1 MKDKKELDCQTLAL
15 KGIKV
20 LDLSRVLAG
29 PFCTMLLADLG
40 AEVIKIEI
48 PGRGDDTRQYP
59 PFIESESGYFMNLNR
74 NKKSITLDLKKPK
87 GKEIFRDLIKRVD
100 VVIENFRPTTMEQL
114 SLGYES
120 LKEINPRIIYTSISG
135 FGHFGR
141 YKDRPGYD
149 IIGQA
154 MGGIMSVTGWP
165 DSPPTRTGT
174 AIADILAALNATI
187 GILAAL
193 RYRDFSG
200 EGQKVDIALVD
211 SVVSAMETLTQIY
224 IVEKRIPK
232 REGNRYEFIYPYD
245 SFKAKD
251 GWFVLGVGND
261 NIWRRFCKFIDKEY
275 LADGERYNSNNKRVK
290 NHVEIKEIVEE
301 WASDKEVEEIILKL
315 LSEKIPCA
323 PIYSVDQV
331 VNDPHIAE
339 DREMFWEVEHPTI
352 GKIKIGGNPIK
363 LSKTPASVRRH
374 PPLLGEDTEN
384 VLSEILSYSKEKI
397 EKLKKANVF

>member
-1 MKDKKELDCQTLAL
+1 MGKKLQSNPEAL
-15 KGIKV
+15 EGIKV
-20 LDLSRVLAG
+20 LDLTRVLAG
-29 PFCTMLLADLG
+29 PFCSMLLADLG
-40 AEVIKIEI
+40 AEVIKLEI

-59 PFIESESGYFMNLNR
+59 PFIRSESSYFMNLNR
-74 NKKSITLDLKKPK
+74 NKKSLTLNLKNPE
-87 GKEIFRDLIKRVD
+87 GKKVFLDLIKKVD
-100 VVIENFRPTTMEQL
+100 VIIENFSPTTMDRL
-114 SLGYES
+114 GLGYEKI
-120 LKEINPRIIYTSISG
+120 KEINPKVIYASISG

-174 AIADILAALNATI
+174 AIADILAALNSCI

-193 RYRDFSG
+193 KYRNATG
-200 EGQKVDIALVD
+200 EGQKVDVALLD

-251 GWFVLGVGND
+251 GWFVLGAGND
-261 NIWRRFCKFIDKEY
+261 NIWKRFCKFIGKENLTDDK
-275 LADGERYNSNNKRVK
+275 RFNSNSNRVK
-290 NHVEIKEIVEE
+290 NHLEIKKIVEE
-301 WASDKEVEEIILKL
+301 WSSDKEVDTIVSQL
-315 LSEKIPCA
+315 LPKKIPCA
-323 PIYSVDQV
+323 PIYSIDQV

-339 DREMFWEVEHPTI
+339 DREMFWEVEHPTV

-363 LSKTPASVRRH
+363 LSKTPPRIRKA

-384 VLSEILSYSKEKI
+384 ILAEILSYSKEKI
-397 EKLKKANVF
+397 EKLKKADVF

>member
-1 MKDKKELDCQTLAL
+1 MMEMKSPSDL
-15 KGIKV
+15 KSLEGIKV
-20 LDLSRVLAG
+20 LDLTRVLAG
-29 PFCTMLLADLG
+29 PFCTMMLADLG

-48 PGRGDDTRQYP
+48 PGKGDDTRQYP

-74 NKKSITLDLKKPK
+74 NKKSITLDLKKPE
-87 GKEIFRDLIKRVD
+87 GKEVFKDLLKKVD
-100 VVIENFRPTTMEQL
+100 VIIENFRPVTMEHL
-114 SLGYES
+114 GLGYEN
-120 LKEINPRIIYTSISG
+120 LKEINPKIIYVSISG

-154 MGGIMSVTGWP
+154 MGGLMSVTGWP

-193 RYRDFSG
+193 RYRDISG
-200 EGQKVDIALVD
+200 EGQKVDVALVD

-224 IVEKRIPK
+224 IIEKRVPK

-261 NIWRRFCKFIDKEY
+261 NIWKRFCKFIGKEY
-275 LADGERYNSNNKRVK
+275 LSDDKRFNINANRVK
-290 NHVEIKEIVEE
+290 NHLEIKKIVEE
-301 WASDKEVEEIILKL
+301 WSSDKEVDTIVSQL
-315 LSEKIPCA
+315 LPEKVPCA

-331 VNDPHIAE
+331 VNNPHIAK
-339 DREMFWEVEHPTI
+339 DREMFWEVEHPVV

-363 LSKTPASVRRH
+363 LSKTPPSIRKA
-374 PPLLGEDTEN
+374 PPILGEDTES
-384 VLSEILSYSKEKI
+384 VLKDILSYSKEKI
-397 EKLKKANVF
+397 DKLKKTDIF

>member
-1 MKDKKELDCQTLAL
+1 MKSPLDLMAL
-15 KGIKV
+15 EGIKV
-20 LDLSRVLAG
+20 LDLTRVLAG

-40 AEVIKIEI
+40 AEVIKLEI
-48 PGRGDDTRQYP
+48 PVKGDDTRQYP
-59 PFIESESGYFMNLNR
+59 PFIGSESGYFMNLNR
-74 NKKSITLDLKKPK
+74 NKKSITLDLKKSES
-87 GKEIFRDLIKRVD
+87 KEIFKDLIKKVD
-100 VVIENFRPTTMEQL
+100 VIIENFRPTTMEQL
-114 SLGYES
+114 GLGYEN
-120 LKEINPRIIYTSISG
+120 LKEINPQIIYASISG

-174 AIADILAALNATI
+174 AIADILAALNSAI
-187 GILAAL
+187 GILTAL
-193 RYRDFSG
+193 RYRDISG
-200 EGQKVDIALVD
+200 EGQKVDVALVD

-261 NIWRRFCKFIDKEY
+261 NIWERYCKFIGKEY
-275 LADGERYNSNNKRVK
+275 LSKDERFNINSNRVK
-290 NHVEIKEIVEE
+290 NHAEIKKIVEE
-301 WASDKEVEEIILKL
+301 WASNKEVNMVVSEL
-315 LSEKIPCA
+315 LSNKIPCA

-331 VNDPHIAE
+331 VNDPHISE
-339 DREMFWEVEHPTI
+339 DREMFWEVTHPVA

-363 LSKTPASVRRH
+363 LSKTPASLR
-374 PPLLGEDTEN
+374 
-384 VLSEILSYSKEKI
+384 
-397 EKLKKANVF
+397 

>member
-1 MKDKKELDCQTLAL
+1 MEDKKNTSSQDLAL

-40 AEVIKIEI
+40 AEVIKLEI
-48 PGRGDDTRQYP
+48 PVKGDDTRQYP
-59 PFIESESGYFMNLNR
+59 PFIGSESGYFMNLNR
-74 NKKSITLDLKKPK
+74 NKKSITLDLKKSES
-87 GKEIFRDLIKRVD
+87 KEIFKDLIKKVD
-100 VVIENFRPTTMEQL
+100 VIIENFRPTTMEQL
-114 SLGYES
+114 GLGYEN
-120 LKEINPRIIYTSISG
+120 LKEINPQIIYASISG

-174 AIADILAALNATI
+174 AIADILAALNSAI
-187 GILAAL
+187 GILTAL
-193 RYRDFSG
+193 RYRDISG
-200 EGQKVDIALVD
+200 EGQKVDVALVD

-261 NIWRRFCKFIDKEY
+261 NIWERYCKFIGKEY
-275 LADGERYNSNNKRVK
+275 LSKDERFNINSNRVK
-290 NHVEIKEIVEE
+290 NHAEIKKIVEE
-301 WASDKEVEEIILKL
+301 WASNKEVNMVVSEL
-315 LSEKIPCA
+315 LSNKIPCA

-331 VNDPHIAE
+331 VNDPHISE
-339 DREMFWEVEHPTI
+339 DREMFWETEHPTL

-363 LSKTPASVRRH
+363 LSKTPPSIRKA
-374 PPLLGEDTEN
+374 PPILGEDTEN
-384 VLSEILSYSKEKI
+384 VLEDILSYSREKI
-397 EKLKKANVF
+397 DKLKKTDIF

>member
-1 MKDKKELDCQTLAL
+1 MKSPLDLMAL
-15 KGIKV
+15 EGIKV
-20 LDLSRVLAG
+20 LDLTRVLAG

-40 AEVIKIEI
+40 AEVIKLEI
-48 PGRGDDTRQYP
+48 PVKGDDTRQYP
-59 PFIESESGYFMNLNR
+59 PFIGSESGYFMNLNR
-74 NKKSITLDLKKPK
+74 NKKSITLDLKKSES
-87 GKEIFRDLIKRVD
+87 KEIFKDLIKKVD
-100 VVIENFRPTTMEQL
+100 VIIENFRPTTMEQL
-114 SLGYES
+114 GLGYEN
-120 LKEINPRIIYTSISG
+120 LKEINPQIIYASISG

-174 AIADILAALNATI
+174 AIADILAALNSAI
-187 GILAAL
+187 GILTAL
-193 RYRDFSG
+193 RYRDISG
-200 EGQKVDIALVD
+200 EGQKVDVALVD

-261 NIWRRFCKFIDKEY
+261 NIWERYCKFIGKEY
-275 LADGERYNSNNKRVK
+275 LSKDERFNINSNRVK
-290 NHVEIKEIVEE
+290 NHAEIKKIVEE
-301 WASDKEVEEIILKL
+301 WASNKEVNMVVSEL
-315 LSEKIPCA
+315 LSNKIPCA

-331 VNDPHIAE
+331 VNDPHISE
-339 DREMFWEVEHPTI
+339 DREMFWETEHPTL

-363 LSKTPASVRRH
+363 LSKTPPSIRKA
-374 PPLLGEDTEN
+374 PPILGEDTEN
-384 VLSEILSYSKEKI
+384 VLEDILSYSREKI
-397 EKLKKANVF
+397 DKLKKTDIF